1 MCFHWRFLL
10 FLFFFVSCDF
20 SMDTDVRV
28 QRMVHCYALRCH
40 KWKQF
45 YLQNCCCGTL
55 WGLWFGCLYAPCFL
69 QVRSSGWTTARA
81 TGGSFICLNSLHVG
95 KSGLLELQVARLS
108 QQGTQHHGEKKKWC
122 FPIGITPGKL
132 QLFSCCYK
140 WAKSKLK
147 PKNGPCVNSA
157 ERCY

>member
-45 YLQNCCCGTL
+45 YFQNCCCGTL

-108 QQGTQHHGEKKKWC
+108 QQGTQRHGKKKKVM
-122 FPIGITPGKL
+122 FPHRDNTRKITAFLLLL
-132 QLFSCCYK
+132 QMSQKQIKTKKRSLC
-140 WAKSKLK
+140 
-147 PKNGPCVNSA
+147 
-157 ERCY
+157 